1 MTTLHDMQT
10 KCNKLGFMISLNLA
24 FALEQ
29 LEEARK
35 RGHEFDE
42 SMIKMAIF
50 MMLEEVEPI
59 EE

>member
-1 MTTLHDMQT
+1 MTTLHDIQT

-24 FALEQ
+24 FALDQ
-29 LEEARK
+29 LEEARE
-35 RGHEFDE
+35 RGQEFDQNL
-42 SMIKMAIF
+42 MKMAIF

>member
-1 MTTLHDMQT
+1 MTTLHDIQT
-10 KCNKLGFMISLNLA
+10 KCNKLGFMISLMLGE
-24 FALEQ
+24 ALEQ
-29 LEEARK
+29 LEDARE
-35 RGHEFDE
+35 REHEFDQ

>member
-1 MTTLHDMQT
+1 
-10 KCNKLGFMISLNLA
+10 MISLMLGE
-24 FALEQ
+24 ALEQ
-29 LEEARK
+29 LEDARE

-42 SMIKMAIF
+42 SMIKMAIL

>member
-1 MTTLHDMQT
+1 MTTLHDLQT
-10 KCNKLGFMISLNLA
+10 KCNKLGFMISLMLGE
-24 FALEQ
+24 ALEQ
-29 LEEARK
+29 LEDARE
-35 RGHEFDE
+35 REHEFDQ

>member
-1 MTTLHDMQT
+1 MTTLHDIQT
-10 KCNKLGFMISLNLA
+10 KCNKLGFMISLMLGE
-24 FALEQ
+24 ALEQ
-29 LEEARK
+29 LEDARE

-50 MMLEEVEPI
+50 MMLEEVDPI